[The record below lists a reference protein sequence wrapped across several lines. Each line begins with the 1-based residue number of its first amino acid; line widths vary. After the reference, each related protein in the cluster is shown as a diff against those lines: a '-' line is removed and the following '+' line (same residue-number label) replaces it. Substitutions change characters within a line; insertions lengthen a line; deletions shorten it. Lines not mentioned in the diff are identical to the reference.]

1 MTIRSTS
8 WQGRAKAAA
17 CYLGLLP
24 LFGLVPRWRASDF
37 LAHHYRQ
44 AAILFGVLLTLVA
57 VLAGTL
63 LVLSYL
69 LVYHRELYENTRLEV
84 HSLGLVR
91 KFFLAWS
98 VFWVFGLAMAV
109 LGAARPMPLIH
120 RLARRDWAVRASIV
134 GVGAVYLLLLALVP
148 VAAHASSL
156 VPASRETGAVYMVY
170 EDNRIFPRWL
180 FALAFYPMA
189 RAAEATY
196 GPGSAV
202 LLKISR
208 ETVTKALAGGRVVF
222 VGSHGT
228 SRGLMLHDDWLLPRD
243 LAAMQKNAA
252 LKFVYLTGCDSGDQR
267 DAWVDALAP
276 ADVVTYD
283 RLSASLEHA
292 WWLWFR
298 GPEKVRAV
306 HAEEQHVG

>member
-1 MTIRSTS
+1 MTISSTT
-8 WQGRAKAAA
+8 WQERARAAA

-24 LFGLVPRWRASDF
+24 LFSLVSRWRASAF
-37 LAHHYRQ
+37 LTHHYRQ
-44 AAILFGVLLTLVA
+44 AAILFGVLLTLFA
-57 VLAGTL
+57 VLAATL

-69 LVYHRELYENTRLEV
+69 LVYHRDVYESTRLEV
-84 HSLGLVR
+84 HSLGFVR
-91 KFFLAWS
+91 KLFLAWS
-98 VFWVFGLAMAV
+98 VFWAFGLGMAL

-120 RLARRDWAVRASIV
+120 RLARREWAVRTACL
-134 GVGAVYLLLLALVP
+134 GVGTVYLLLLALVP
-148 VAAHASSL
+148 VAVHASSL
-156 VPASRETGAVYMVY
+156 VPESRESGAVYMVY

-208 ETVTKALAGGRVVF
+208 ETVGKALAGGRVVF

-228 SRGLMLHDDWLLPRD
+228 KRGLMLHDDWLLPED
-243 LAAMQKNAA
+243 LAAVSKNDA

-267 DAWVDALAP
+267 DAWVNALAP

-298 GPEKVRAV
+298 GPEKVRTV
-306 HAEEQHVG
+306 YAEEHHVG